1 MKSQIS
7 LIHLSSLAWKDFCK
21 DWKSWVLLA
30 LGGVVLML
38 VSIAAY
44 LYFPE
49 YNFIISFVFTILGAF
64 YAAIL
69 HKNGLDA
76 AYGRSLSMIQ
86 LNGSILFG
94 TLFFIALSMYHPF
107 PEYSEILLLF
117 FPEDFEFLLWINW
130 IVHLL
135 ISYLLVRC
143 MFIGMI
149 VLEEKSKV
157 IVAVKKSFALT
168 SNHIFILLAIF
179 MYLAIIL
186 ALSALTVVGY
196 FIALPYTIL
205 LKSLLFKYL
214 NDQFKQ
220 NNRIE

>member
-7 LIHLSSLAWKDFCK
+7 LVHLSSLAWKDFCK
-21 DWKSWVLLA
+21 DWKRWIMLSVGGIFLL
-30 LGGVVLML
+30 L

-49 YNFIISFVFTILGAF
+49 YNFIISFAFTILGAF

-76 AYGRSLSMIQ
+76 AYGRSLSMMQI
-86 LNGSILFG
+86 NGSILFG
-94 TLFFIALSMYHPF
+94 TLFFIALSMYQPF
-107 PEYSEILLLF
+107 PEYSEFLLLF

-130 IVHLL
+130 IIHIF

-149 VLEEKSKV
+149 MLEEKPKV

-168 SNHIFILLAIF
+168 SNHIFILVAIF

-186 ALSALTVVGY
+186 ALSAVIVVGY
-196 FIALPYTIL
+196 FAALPYTIL
-205 LKSLLFKYL
+205 LKSLLFKQL
-214 NDQFKQ
+214 NDQFRQ